1 MASKSLGTL
10 TLDLVARTGGFV
22 QGMDKAERQSA
33 KWRKQ
38 VEKDLMT
45 VSKVSGAALGT
56 IVAATTGLVIQQ
68 VRAASEITKLAQV
81 SSAGTTEFQ
90 RYAAAADVVGIN
102 QEKLSDQLK
111 DFNEKAGE
119 FQQSGGGGMKDFFE
133 QIAPQ
138 IGITADAF
146 RDLSGPQALQL
157 YYDSLEKA
165 GLSQQQMSFYL
176 ESMASD
182 TTALIPL
189 LRNGGAGFKLLGDE
203 AERAGAIM
211 SEETITAADRLSA
224 ATLVAN
230 NAMAGFR
237 NTIGEQLL
245 PVLGDLAI
253 EFSTVAEEGAV
264 AEDVATALTGT
275 IKGLTAAAVGAFAT
289 FQVLGRGMGGLA
301 ASTREAMED
310 MSWWEKLNP
319 MKVMTKTIGSAVRDE
334 NESAKAAI
342 DDLDQTLLRYGEL
355 INGIFEAGSGG
366 DNAGDSTIDR
376 IAKLREEMRKLSSE
390 VSGGGASSI
399 SDEAKKAQE
408 AITKEITALERAAAT
423 WGMTTDEVKLYTLAQ
438 QGASDAQQLQAANA
452 LRVVESL
459 DAQAE
464 AHKRVREEQDRI
476 NSEALGIA
484 ESLLTEE
491 ESILAS
497 YERRR
502 QIILDNTKITGEA
515 QTELLHRLEEERNED
530 LLEVNGSY
538 WEKWLA
544 GAEEALTSF
553 DELAGNVVEQF
564 SGRFGDAFEA
574 MVFDAQTLDEAV
586 ANLAEGMLRSIVNA
600 IGQMIAQ
607 EVAYQAVLAMRGTV
621 ATTAAAAEVAAT
633 TTAAS
638 ASIAATTATTATQT
652 AAAATTAA
660 AWTPAAIAASIG
672 SFGTAAAI
680 GLAAVVAALAFTG
693 GFRKGGYTGAGGV
706 DEVAGVVHGQEYVF
720 DAAAT
725 ARIGVANL
733 EAIRAGRSVT
743 TASGGAGLSQASASM
758 SGGGG
763 AGLPPV
769 VNIIEDPSKAGQRRN
784 RIDDQ
789 GRQAL
794 DVWIADF
801 LGEGKTF
808 QAVSRKI
815 GARAVGK

>member
-10 TLDLVARTGGFV
+10 TLDLIARTGGFV
-22 QGMDKAERQSA
+22 QGMDQAERSSQ

-38 VEKDLMT
+38 VEKDLAT
-45 VSKVSGAALGT
+45 VAKVSGAAIGT
-56 IVAATTGLVIQQ
+56 AVAATAGLVVQQ

-81 SSAGTTEFQ
+81 SSAGTAEFQ
-90 RYAAAADVVGIN
+90 RYAAAADMVGIN

-111 DFNEKAGE
+111 DFNEKVGE

-138 IGITADAF
+138 IDITADAF
-146 RDLSGPQALQL
+146 RNLSGPQALQL

-165 GLSQQQMSFYL
+165 GLNQQQMSFYL

-189 LRNGGAGFKLLGDE
+189 LRDGGAGFKMLGDE

-245 PVLGDLAI
+245 PVLGDLAV

-289 FQVLGRGMGGLA
+289 FQVLGKGMGGLA

-319 MKVMTKTIGSAVRDE
+319 MKVMTKTIGSAVREE
-334 NESAKAAI
+334 NDAAKAAI

-355 INGIFEAGSGG
+355 INGIFDAGSGDAG
-366 DNAGDSTIDR
+366 GDSTVER

-390 VSGGGASSI
+390 VSGGGAASI

-408 AITKEITALERAAAT
+408 AIAKEITALERAAAT
-423 WGMTTDEVKLYTLAQ
+423 WGMTTEEVKLYTLVQ

-459 DAQAE
+459 NAQAE
-464 AHKRVREEQDRI
+464 AHKRVREEQGRI
-476 NSEALGIA
+476 NSEAMGIA

-515 QTELLHRLEEERNED
+515 QTELLRRLEEDRNEQ
-530 LLEVNGSY
+530 LIEVNGSY

-553 DELAGNVVEQF
+553 DELAGDVVEQF

-607 EVAYQAVLAMRGTV
+607 ELAYQAVLAMRGTV

-693 GFRKGGYTGAGGV
+693 GFRKGGYTGSGGV

-733 EAIRAGRSVT
+733 EAIRSGRAAT
-743 TASGGAGLSQASASM
+743 TASGGLALAQSGAST
-758 SGGGG
+758 GGGG

-769 VNIIEDPSKAGQRRN
+769 VNIIEDPSKAGQRRSYV
-784 RIDDQ
+784 DDQ

-801 LGEGKTF
+801 MGEGRTF